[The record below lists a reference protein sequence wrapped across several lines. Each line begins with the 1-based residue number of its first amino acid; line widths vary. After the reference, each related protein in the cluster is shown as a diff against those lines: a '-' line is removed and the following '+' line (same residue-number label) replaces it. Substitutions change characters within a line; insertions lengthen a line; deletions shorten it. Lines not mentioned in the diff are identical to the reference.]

1 MITKERMYYRK
12 LRSTFNRMLGYKM
25 QRSIKQRNKA
35 YLRVMN
41 LIRLESLR
49 LFSTDFTMATFND
62 IRQRI
67 YEVAMFSA
75 ENLARIHSD
84 CQSLKNY

>member
-41 LIRLESLR
+41 LIRLKSPR
-49 LFSTDFTMATFND
+49 LFSTDFTMASFND

-84 CQSLKNY
+84 C

>member
-49 LFSTDFTMATFND
+49 LFSTDFTMASFND

-84 CQSLKNY
+84 C

>member
-49 LFSTDFTMATFND
+49 LFSTDFTMGTFND

-84 CQSLKNY
+84 C